1 MDPEVLMMM
10 VMLDYLPQLQG
21 TWIEGFE
28 MMMRSPC
35 GTIYTPALLPNDGA
49 QSHIKGKAWQA
60 TTMTQWLRIQRY
72 RTSAYE
78 AADCH
83 IHFGSD
89 EPVKGL
95 VFQLA

>member
-49 QSHIKGKAWQA
+49 QSHIKGKA
-60 TTMTQWLRIQRY
+60 
-72 RTSAYE
+72 
-78 AADCH
+78 
-83 IHFGSD
+83 
-89 EPVKGL
+89 
-95 VFQLA
+95 